1 MSRNVKKVQKCPE
14 MSKHV
19 QKSPKM
25 AKIGQNGP
33 EMSKKVLTY
42 YMDGPLDENGSNCT
56 DINECDDPQACQYG
70 TCINTEGGYECECP
84 EGFELSPSGN
94 GCLDSR

>member
-1 MSRNVKKVQKCPE
+1 MSKNVQQWATMECPKMFRNVQKR
-14 MSKHV
+14 
-19 QKSPKM
+19 
-25 AKIGQNGP
+25 P
-33 EMSKKVLTY
+33 EMSKKVFTY

-94 GCLDSR
+94 GCLDSRWVGINC

>member
-1 MSRNVKKVQKCPE
+1 
-14 MSKHV
+14 
-19 QKSPKM
+19 
-25 AKIGQNGP
+25 
-33 EMSKKVLTY
+33 
-42 YMDGPLDENGSNCT
+42 MDGPLDENGSNCT

-94 GCLDSR
+94 GCLDSRSVGINYYFI